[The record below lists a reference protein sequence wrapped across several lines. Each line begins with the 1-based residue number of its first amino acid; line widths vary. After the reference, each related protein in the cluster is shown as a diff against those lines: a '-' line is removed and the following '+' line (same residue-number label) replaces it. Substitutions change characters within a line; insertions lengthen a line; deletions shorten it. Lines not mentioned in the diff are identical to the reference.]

1 MKKITFLPLA
11 ICIFLVQNALA
22 APAEAVFST
31 TFKDKIQLVID
42 GKIVNRYPER
52 NVYIKGRPGM
62 HSVQIHVFNQ
72 WGRIK
77 FTHHDRI
84 HFHPHSQ
91 HQFLL
96 EVDPYRGS
104 RLIHVAQPHAPQ
116 YRRRLPHAPPA
127 PNYPRHARLK
137 LMSDNDYFLL
147 QERLSR
153 QKDDQKRI
161 MLAKRALRNSLIT
174 SEDAKEL
181 LYLFSFE
188 DSRLAFAKL
197 AYSRTSDPENFSLVY
212 ETFQHPS
219 SIRQLEAFIQS
230 RY

>member
-1 MKKITFLPLA
+1 MKKMIFLPIA
-11 ICIFLVQNALA
+11 ICIFLIQNVLA

-31 TFKDKIQLVID
+31 TFKEKIQVVVD
-42 GKIVNRYPER
+42 GQIVNRYPER
-52 NVYIKGRPGM
+52 NVYIIGRPGM

-104 RLIHVAQPHAPQ
+104 RLIHLKNSHTPQ
-116 YRRRLPHAPPA
+116 YRRRLPQAPPA
-127 PNYPRHARLK
+127 PYYPRHAPLK

-147 QERLSR
+147 QERLSS
-153 QKDDQKRI
+153 QPNDQKRM
-161 MLAKRALRNSLIT
+161 MLAKRALKNSLIT
-174 SEDAKEL
+174 SEDVKEL
-181 LYLFSFE
+181 LYLFNFE

-197 AYSRTSDPENFSLVY
+197 AYARTSDPENFSLVY
-212 ETFQHPS
+212 EAFQHPS

-230 RY
+230 RH